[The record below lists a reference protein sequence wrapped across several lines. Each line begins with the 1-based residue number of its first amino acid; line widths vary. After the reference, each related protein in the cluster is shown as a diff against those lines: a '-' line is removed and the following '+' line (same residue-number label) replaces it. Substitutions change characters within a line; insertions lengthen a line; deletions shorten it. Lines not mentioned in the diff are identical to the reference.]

1 MIQLL
6 IFGSAILLFILA
18 VMLFSHSQSLQ
29 RFAVMEFLLVTAV
42 AAAAY
47 IGCAKAKGFMT
58 AQYLSLFGVYV
69 SSAQDYAGELEL
81 LTSPDSSAV
90 WQAEGDELQKLLEQ
104 SLPVTTVDGEQSR
117 YLTAAVYER
126 LSGGEYA
133 VRVLRQTK
141 EECLSEEECRYY
153 IEQLA
158 NTAIQSK
165 SVVSKETKQNTGV
178 LVYAD
183 RRSVAPK
190 YILLTEVSL
199 APVQADIANMQKEF
213 FVYGAAFL
221 LIASFLLALV
231 IFLQGRQMRSLVNMA
246 ARVAEGKEDW
256 DSLKE
261 STDGFWIESNEMRRL
276 KNSLGQI
283 STDVARMNYIKYKV
297 LQNYYRFAPKQI
309 EQILGKYSILEVEP
323 GDKVHITGT
332 LAFVAYPENKGP
344 GEDQYLHRMD
354 REYRRLGEKQKE
366 YEGILLSDNSD
377 LTTLQLLFQEET
389 RKALYFGLEMAAP
402 REGEIREPAFVLL
415 HRTAFMY
422 GVIGNDEQ
430 AFTYVLSR
438 EMKMLEKYVERFRS
452 VGIRM
457 AVTDTVYELVE
468 KETTGR
474 YIGYLEEGG
483 CTFKL
488 YEILDAYPAKER
500 QRRLDTKDKFR
511 KALNLFYQGDYYLGR
526 NLFTEVLKEC
536 PDDEVAK
543 WYLFLCEKCLNTDY
557 GRKISCALFSE

>member
-6 IFGSAILLFILA
+6 IFGSVILLFILA

-133 VRVLRQTK
+133 ARVLRQTK

-213 FVYGAAFL
+213 FVYGAVFL
-221 LIASFLLALV
+221 LIASLLLALV

-256 DSLKE
+256 DSLKD

-323 GDKVHITGT
+323 GDKVHVTGT
-332 LAFVAYPENKGP
+332 LAFVAYPENKGL
-344 GEDQYLHRMD
+344 GEDQYLRRMD

-377 LTTLQLLFQEET
+377 LTTLQLLFREET
-389 RKALYFGLEMAAP
+389 RKALYFGLEIAAP
-402 REGEIREPAFVLL
+402 QEGEVREPAFVLL

-430 AFTYVLSR
+430 AFTYMLSR
-438 EMKMLEKYVERFRS
+438 EMKMLEKYVEKFRS
-452 VGIRM
+452 MGIRM
-457 AVTDTVYELVE
+457 AVTDAVYELVE

-557 GRKISCALFSE
+557 GRKVSCALFSE

>member
-6 IFGSAILLFILA
+6 IFGSVILLFILV
-18 VMLFSHSQSLQ
+18 VMLLSHSQAMQ
-29 RFAVMEFLLVTAV
+29 RFAVLEFLLVTAV
-42 AAAAY
+42 AAVLY
-47 IGCAKAKGFMT
+47 IGSTRAETFMT
-58 AQYLSLFGVYV
+58 TQYLSLFGVYV
-69 SSAQDYAGELEL
+69 SDAQDYAGELEL
-81 LTSPDSSAV
+81 LTSSLSDET
-90 WQAEGDELQKLLEQ
+90 WQEEGDDLQNLLEQ
-104 SLPVTTVDGEQSR
+104 SLPVITVNGEQSR

-126 LSGGEYA
+126 LSEDGYA

-141 EECLSEEECRYY
+141 EGCLSEEECRYY

-165 SVVSKETKQNTGV
+165 SVISKETKQNTGV

-183 RRSVAPK
+183 RRSVAPR
-190 YILLTEVSL
+190 YMLLTEVSL
-199 APVQADIANMQKEF
+199 APVQVDITNMQREF
-213 FVYGAAFL
+213 FVYGVVFL
-221 LIASFLLALV
+221 LLASLLLALV
-231 IFLQGRQMRSLVNMA
+231 IFLQGRQMRSLVNVA

-256 DSLKE
+256 DALKN
-261 STDGFWIESNEMRRL
+261 SADGFWVESNEMRRL

-283 STDVARMNYIKYKV
+283 SSDVARMNYIKYKV

-332 LAFVAYPENKGP
+332 LVFVAYPESKGL
-344 GEDQYLHRMD
+344 GETQYLRRMD

-366 YEGILLSDNSD
+366 YEGILLSGNSD
-377 LTTLQLLFQEET
+377 LTALQLLFQGET
-389 RKALYFGLEMAAP
+389 RKALSFGLEMTVP
-402 REGEIREPAFVLL
+402 QEGEIREPAFVLL

-430 AFTYVLSR
+430 AFTYVLSP
-438 EMKMLEKYVERFRS
+438 EMKMLEKYVDRFRS
-452 VGIRM
+452 LGIRM
-457 AVTDTVYELVE
+457 AVTDAVYELVE
-468 KETTGR
+468 KEATGR
-474 YIGYLEEGG
+474 YIGYLEEDG

-500 QRRLDTKDKFR
+500 QRRLNTKDKFR

-557 GRKISCALFSE
+557 GRKVSCALFSE